1 MILLKDSFRLL
12 KTIFKFAFTKHKNAF
27 GHAGWATQISLKAYS
42 IFDFSLSFEKLIII

>member
-27 GHAGWATQISLKAYS
+27 GHAGGGTNFLKS
-42 IFDFSLSFEKLIII
+42 IQYI